1 MRKLMIACCAILLA
15 LTPVAAHAATDI
27 SGIWTGSIQ
36 APDGGGDFQISFT
49 FKVDGGKLTGTV
61 EAAQGGQGDPI
72 AISDGKVDGDKVSF
86 NIVFNGTTI
95 SHEGTVNSA
104 GDEIKLSSKSSD
116 GSFPPSEMTLK
127 RAKPAVSQ

>member
-1 MRKLMIACCAILLA
+1 MRKLMIACCAVLLA
-15 LTPVAAHAATDI
+15 LAPVAAHAATDV
-27 SGIWTGSIQ
+27 SGTWTGSMQ

-61 EAAQGGQGDPI
+61 QGDQGDPI
-72 AISDGKVDGDKVSF
+72 ALNDGKVDGDKISF

-116 GSFPPSEMTLK
+116 GSFPASEMTLK
-127 RAKPAVSQ
+127 RAKPAQAP

>member
-1 MRKLMIACCAILLA
+1 MRKLMIACCAMLLVLA
-15 LTPVAAHAATDI
+15 PAAAHAATDV
-27 SGIWTGSIQ
+27 SGTWTGSFQ
-36 APDGGGDFQISFT
+36 GGDGDFQVSFT

-61 EAAQGGQGDPI
+61 QGDQGDPI

-95 SHEGTVNSA
+95 SHEGTVNST

-116 GSFPPSEMTLK
+116 GSFPASEMTLK
-127 RAKPAVSQ
+127 RAKPAAAQ

>member
-1 MRKLMIACCAILLA
+1 MRKLMIACCAVLLM
-15 LTPVAAHAATDI
+15 LTPAVAHAATDV
-27 SGIWTGSIQ
+27 SGTWTG
-36 APDGGGDFQISFT
+36 AFKGGDGDFQVSFT

-61 EAAQGGQGDPI
+61 QGDQGDPI
-72 AISDGKVDGDKVSF
+72 ALNDGKVDGDKISF

-116 GSFPPSEMTLK
+116 GSFPPSEITLK
-127 RAKPAVSQ
+127 RAKPTAAQ